1 MSMYPFIFFII
12 KRFFFLD
19 IKKMERERA
28 VSITVPYI
36 EQKSLSIDRKIFIKY
51 PCLFF

>member
-1 MSMYPFIFFII
+1 MKNRQKIDELDIFFS
-12 KRFFFLD
+12 L
-19 IKKMERERA
+19 KKMERERA